1 MKIFN
6 TYLII
11 AAACC
16 LTLTLSNTMI
26 GQKKLR
32 HVVAFSYKP
41 DVTEAQKAKI
51 ITAFQALKKEIPE
64 IIEFEGGADIH
75 PEGKKFAQCF
85 IVTVKDEKDLGIY
98 GNHPKHKAF
107 QAIVDPLLAEVTVVD
122 YWTEK

>member
-1 MKIFN
+1 MKTFN

-16 LTLTLSNTMI
+16 LILTLSNTMI

-32 HVVAFSYKP
+32 HVVAFNYKP
-41 DVTEAQKAKI
+41 EVTEDQKTKI
-51 ITAFQALKKEIPE
+51 ITAFQALKKDIPE
-64 IIEFEGGADIH
+64 IIEFEGGPDIH
-75 PEGKKFAQCF
+75 PEGKKFSQCF

-98 GNHPKHKAF
+98 ANHPRHKAF
-107 QAIVDPLLAEVTVVD
+107 QAIVDPLLADVTVVD